1 MASFA
6 TLRGTEYRIDRGD
19 GSSRSGLDRTR
30 LSPYQFSTFG
40 IPVDVP
46 NEPSTVPA
54 LFHPIYGKHAI
65 SSKTRSTDPS
75 PHASEPT
82 SPHGDKISTEKAD
95 GRCRCWRRET
105 GSTRACRFVESLR

>member
-75 PHASEPT
+75 PHASEPA
-82 SPHGDKISTEKAD
+82 GAFGGKNSTKKTRRRL
-95 GRCRCWRRET
+95 GRGRTERDT
-105 GSTRACRFVESLR
+105 NRAVPTQCLVV